1 MGDVPRVTDLIFHHE
16 ADQLPSH
23 TPNVIPVLMYGS
35 RPPARGTCSI
45 GGPVR
50 AAVRRLGAPVSRA
63 GFDLLTIAM
72 AVTAADTFVDK
83 AEADDGWARNLR
95 LFIPIADPQLWQPAV
110 PLLQKALHFLSGDL
124 WEIVLLPDGPRQLTS
139 QNRGHITVM
148 AGHDCV
154 SLFSG
159 GMDSGIGALNLLA
172 DGRRP
177 LLISHAY
184 RGDSEKQTL
193 VRGYLPV
200 EVSRFA
206 AVANP
211 VSFTGKKTDVQMR
224 TRSFNFLAYGVLVG
238 ATLAQLRVTGR
249 PTELFVPENG
259 LIALNPP
266 MTARR
271 IGALS
276 TRTTH
281 PYFLALFQKILDTVD
296 LPVRV
301 ENPYAFKTKGEM
313 LSECLDQESLSIL
326 VSETVSCGKWKR
338 THQQCGKCVPC
349 IIRRASFHAARI
361 PDCTRYHV
369 KGADLASVIRDA
381 NARDD
386 LMAMTLA
393 ARKLPTE
400 DVAKWVRQSGPLPL
414 HRQSRDEL
422 LGVATRGM
430 REVRNYLL
438 SLGLL

>member
-1 MGDVPRVTDLIFHHE
+1 MTDLIFHHE
-16 ADQLPSH
+16 ADQLH
-23 TPNVIPVLMYGS
+23 LQTANGIPVLMYGS

-50 AAVRRLGAPVSRA
+50 AAVRRLGAPVSRT

-83 AEADDGWARNLR
+83 AEADDGWARDLR
-95 LFIPIADPQLWQPAV
+95 LFIPIADPQLWQPAI

-124 WEIVLLPDGPRQLTS
+124 WEIILLPDGPRQLTS
-139 QNRGHITVM
+139 QNRGRITVM

-184 RGDSEKQTL
+184 RGDSEKQIM
-193 VRGYLPV
+193 VRDHLPV

-211 VSFTGKKTDVQMR
+211 VSLTGRKTDVQMR
-224 TRSFNFLAYGVLVG
+224 TRSFNFLAYGALVG
-238 ATLAQLRVTGR
+238 ATLAQLRVTGT
-249 PTELFVPENG
+249 PVELFVPENG

-281 PYFLALFQKILDTVD
+281 PYFLGLFQQILDTVG

-301 ENPYAFKTKGEM
+301 ENPYALQTKGEM
-313 LSECLDQESLSIL
+313 LSGCLDQANLRIL
-326 VSETVSCGKWKR
+326 ASETVSCGKWKR

-349 IIRRASFHAARI
+349 IIRRASFHAAGMA
-361 PDCTRYHV
+361 DGTTYHA
-369 KGADLASVIRDA
+369 KGSDLTSVVRDA

-386 LMAMTLA
+386 LMAMILA
-393 ARKLPTE
+393 ARRLPAE

-414 HRQSRDEL
+414 HRQSRDHL
-422 LGVATRGM
+422 IDVASRGM
-430 REVRNYLL
+430 GEVRNYLY

>member
-1 MGDVPRVTDLIFHHE
+1 MGGVPRVTDLIFHHE
-16 ADQLPSH
+16 ADQLRSQA
-23 TPNVIPVLMYGS
+23 TTGIPVLMYGS

-50 AAVRRLGAPVSRA
+50 AAVRRLGAPVSRT

-83 AEADDGWARNLR
+83 AEADDGWARDLR
-95 LFIPIADPQLWQPAV
+95 LFIPIADPQLWQPAI
-110 PLLQKALHFLSGDL
+110 PLLQQALHFLSGDI
-124 WEIVLLPDGPRQLTS
+124 WEIILLPDGPRQLKS

-172 DGRRP
+172 GGRRP

-184 RGDSEKQTL
+184 RGDSEKQII
-193 VRGYLPV
+193 VRDHLPV

-211 VSFTGKKTDVQMR
+211 VSLTGRKTDVQMR
-224 TRSFNFLAYGVLVG
+224 TRSFNFLAYGALVG

-249 PTELFVPENG
+249 PAELFVPENG

-281 PYFLALFQKILDTVD
+281 PHFLALFQQIMDAVG

-301 ENPYAFKTKGEM
+301 ENPYALQTKGEM
-313 LSECLDQESLSIL
+313 LSGCLDQANLKIL
-326 VSETVSCGKWKR
+326 AARTVSCGKWKR

-349 IIRRASFHAARI
+349 IIRRASFHAARM
-361 PDCTRYHV
+361 PDGTPYHSS
-369 KGADLASVIRDA
+369 GMDLTSVIRDA

-386 LMAMTLA
+386 LMAMVLA
-393 ARKLPTE
+393 VRRLPTE
-400 DVAKWVRQSGPLPL
+400 DVAKWVRQSGPLPFN
-414 HRQSRDEL
+414 RQSRDDL
-422 LGVATRGM
+422 FGVASRGM
-430 REVRNYLL
+430 GEVRNYLL

>member
-1 MGDVPRVTDLIFHHE
+1 MTDLIFHHE
-16 ADQLPSH
+16 ADQLPSQ
-23 TPNVIPVLMYGS
+23 TGDVIPVLMYGS

-50 AAVRRLGAPVSRA
+50 AAVRRLGAPVSRT

-95 LFIPIADPQLWQPAV
+95 LIVPIADPLLWAPAV
-110 PLLQKALHFLSGDL
+110 PLLEKALHFLSGDV
-124 WEIVLLPDGPRQLTS
+124 WGIVLMPDGPRQLAS
-139 QNRGHITVM
+139 QNRGHVTVM

-172 DGRRP
+172 EGRRP

-184 RGDSEKQTL
+184 RGDSEKQIT
-193 VRGYLPV
+193 VRSHLPV
-200 EVSRFA
+200 DVSRFA

-211 VSFTGKKTDVQMR
+211 VSMTGRKTDVQMR
-224 TRSFNFLAYGVLVG
+224 TRSFNFLAYGALVG
-238 ATLAQLRVTGR
+238 ATLAQLRVAGT
-249 PTELFVPENG
+249 PVELFVPENG

-266 MTARR
+266 MTPRR

-281 PYFLALFQKILDTVD
+281 PHFLELFQQVLDMVG
-296 LPVRV
+296 LPVQV
-301 ENPYAFKTKGEM
+301 VNPYSLQTKGEM
-313 LSECLDQESLSIL
+313 LLGCRDKLNLGIL
-326 VSETVSCGKWKR
+326 ASETVSCGKWKR

-349 IIRRASFHAARI
+349 IIRRASFHSAGMV
-361 PDCTRYHV
+361 DDTRYNS
-369 KGADLASVIRDA
+369 KGQDLTTVIKDV

-386 LMAMTLA
+386 LMAMILA
-393 ARKLPTE
+393 ARRLPTE
-400 DVAKWVRQSGPLPL
+400 DVGKWVRQSGPLPL
-414 HRQSRDEL
+414 NRQIRNDL
-422 LGVATRGM
+422 FGVASRGM
-430 REVRNYLL
+430 GEVRSYLG
-438 SLGLL
+438 SIGLL

>member
-1 MGDVPRVTDLIFHHE
+1 MTDLIFHHE
-16 ADQLPSH
+16 ADQLRSSS
-23 TPNVIPVLMYGS
+23 TDGIPVLMYGS
-35 RPPARGTCSI
+35 RPPSHGTCSI

-50 AAVRRLGAPVSRA
+50 AAVRRLGAPVSRT

-83 AEADDGWARNLR
+83 AEADDGWARSLR
-95 LFIPIADPQLWQPAV
+95 LFVPIADPQRWQPAIA
-110 PLLQKALHFLSGDL
+110 LLEKALHFLSGDI

-139 QNRGHITVM
+139 QNRGRITVM

-172 DGRRP
+172 EGRRP

-184 RGDSEKQTL
+184 RGDSERQVK
-193 VRGYLPV
+193 VRSHLPV

-206 AVANP
+206 AVAHP
-211 VSFTGKKTDVQMR
+211 VSMTGRKTDVQMR
-224 TRSFNFLAYGVLVG
+224 TRSFNFLAYGALVG
-238 ATLAQLRVTGR
+238 ATLAQLRVTSI
-249 PTELFVPENG
+249 PVELFVPENG

-281 PYFLALFQKILDTVD
+281 PHFLGLFQQIMDTVG

-301 ENPYAFKTKGEM
+301 QNPYSIQTKGEM
-313 LSECLDQESLSIL
+313 LIGCLDQDNLKSLAA
-326 VSETVSCGKWKR
+326 ETVSCGKWKR
-338 THQQCGKCVPC
+338 SHQQCGKCVPC
-349 IIRRASFHAARI
+349 IIRRASFHAAGQ
-361 PDCTRYHV
+361 PDGTEYNA
-369 KGADLASVIRDA
+369 KGMDLLMVSRDA

-386 LMAMTLA
+386 LMAMILA
-393 ARKLPTE
+393 ARRLSTQ
-400 DVAKWVRQSGPLPL
+400 DVARWVRHSGPLPL
-414 HRQSRDEL
+414 DRQSRDDL
-422 LGVATRGM
+422 FDVAARGM
-430 REVRNYLL
+430 REVKNYLG